1 MKKKRNPFIVRKQ
14 TKKFKSSKLLLP
26 KTKVNDEES
35 PKKFPHKIQTQVD
48 AIDEQLRTHQ
58 SNAHLLTDF
67 FIGIKTVRVR
77 SGIKSYQNSEANDRY
92 FLGALRNLREQ
103 IKPLLKKRIE
113 LTYFY

>member
-1 MKKKRNPFIVRKQ
+1 MKKKRNPYIVRKP
-14 TKKFKSSKLLLP
+14 TKKYKSSRSLLP
-26 KTKVNDEES
+26 KTTCDEERQ
-35 PKKFPHKIQTQVD
+35 KKFPHKIQTQVD
-48 AIDEQLRTHQ
+48 AIDEQLRMHQ
-58 SNAHLLTDF
+58 SNAHLITDF

-103 IKPLLKKRIE
+103 IKPLLKKRID

>member
-1 MKKKRNPFIVRKQ
+1 MKKKQNPIIVRKP
-14 TKKFKSSKLLLP
+14 TKKFKSSRPLLS
-26 KTKVNDEES
+26 KAKANDEEP
-35 PKKFPHKIQTQVD
+35 PKKFPHKIQIQID

-67 FIGIKTVRVR
+67 FTGIKTVRVR
-77 SGIKSYQNSEANDRY
+77 SGIKTYQNSEANDRY